1 MPEEIMN
8 FEEIENTEL
17 VEIDEEEPK
26 KSGKGIIGLAIGTL
40 LVGGAVALI
49 HKNKDKLEER
59 KIRKLEKKGYL
70 VIRPEDEMPVEA
82 YSEEVEDEE

>member
-1 MPEEIMN
+1 MTEEIMN

-17 VEIDEEEPK
+17 VEIDEEPET
-26 KSGKGIIGLAIGTL
+26 SGKGIVGKLAIGAL
-40 LVGGAVALI
+40 IVGGAAALI
-49 HKNKDKLEER
+49 YKNKHKFEER

-82 YSEEVEDEE
+82 YSEEVEDDE